1 MERASGARNGRTQ
14 PDRSANMSGSHENTA
29 TGGAM
34 APGQGR
40 TGSSVSFSCGV
51 KTYRDSRHKMVPRLC
66 FGVRG
71 GSGGAASC
79 PLSLAGGACGG
90 WAVTCLR
97 SLQTDVNIP
106 LVVYLLICGPLNSLD
121 RESKIQVLA
130 ALEILKEQG
139 PNLKRPLVGKINGSR
154 LVRSMKEL
162 RPGSAG
168 QSEIRILFVFDPKR
182 KAILLVGGDKQAKW
196 NKWYKTAIPEAER
209 RYVAWLENQYGKE
222 TK

>member
-1 MERASGARNGRTQ
+1 MWTIEL
-14 PDRSANMSGSHENTA
+14 EL
-29 TGGAM
+29 
-34 APGQGR
+34 
-40 TGSSVSFSCGV
+40 V
-51 KTYRDSRHKMVPRLC
+51 KD
-66 FGVRG
+66 
-71 GSGGAASC
+71 
-79 PLSLAGGACGG
+79 
-90 WAVTCLR
+90 W
-97 SLQTDVNIP
+97 
-106 LVVYLLICGPLNSLD
+106 LNSLD

-154 LVRSMKEL
+154 L
-162 RPGSAG
+162 
-168 QSEIRILFVFDPKR
+168 EIRILFVFDPKR

>member
-1 MERASGARNGRTQ
+1 MWTIEL
-14 PDRSANMSGSHENTA
+14 EL
-29 TGGAM
+29 
-34 APGQGR
+34 
-40 TGSSVSFSCGV
+40 V
-51 KTYRDSRHKMVPRLC
+51 KD
-66 FGVRG
+66 
-71 GSGGAASC
+71 
-79 PLSLAGGACGG
+79 
-90 WAVTCLR
+90 W
-97 SLQTDVNIP
+97 
-106 LVVYLLICGPLNSLD
+106 LNSLD

-196 NKWYKTAIPEAER
+196 NKWYKTAIPKRKDVTSHGLRTSTER
-209 RYVAWLENQYGKE
+209 RQNELHHRTVHV
-222 TK
+222 

>member
-1 MERASGARNGRTQ
+1 MWWVGCNVSSRL
-14 PDRSANMSGSHENTA
+14 ANRCKYT
-29 TGGAM
+29 
-34 APGQGR
+34 
-40 TGSSVSFSCGV
+40 SCGILIDMWTIELELV
-51 KTYRDSRHKMVPRLC
+51 KD
-66 FGVRG
+66 
-71 GSGGAASC
+71 
-79 PLSLAGGACGG
+79 
-90 WAVTCLR
+90 W
-97 SLQTDVNIP
+97 
-106 LVVYLLICGPLNSLD
+106 LNSLD

>member
-1 MERASGARNGRTQ
+1 MWTIEL
-14 PDRSANMSGSHENTA
+14 EL
-29 TGGAM
+29 
-34 APGQGR
+34 
-40 TGSSVSFSCGV
+40 V
-51 KTYRDSRHKMVPRLC
+51 KD
-66 FGVRG
+66 
-71 GSGGAASC
+71 
-79 PLSLAGGACGG
+79 
-90 WAVTCLR
+90 W
-97 SLQTDVNIP
+97 
-106 LVVYLLICGPLNSLD
+106 LNSLD

-196 NKWYKTAIPEAER
+196 NK
-209 RYVAWLENQYGKE
+209 
-222 TK
+222 

>member
-1 MERASGARNGRTQ
+1 
-14 PDRSANMSGSHENTA
+14 
-29 TGGAM
+29 M

-51 KTYRDSRHKMVPRLC
+51 KTYRDSRHMMVPRLC

-71 GSGGAASC
+71 FSRGAASR
-79 PLSLAGGACGG
+79 PLSLAGSACGG

-97 SLQTDVNIP
+97 SLQTDV
-106 LVVYLLICGPLNSLD
+106 
-121 RESKIQVLA
+121 KIQVLA

>member
-1 MERASGARNGRTQ
+1 MWTIEL
-14 PDRSANMSGSHENTA
+14 EL
-29 TGGAM
+29 
-34 APGQGR
+34 
-40 TGSSVSFSCGV
+40 V
-51 KTYRDSRHKMVPRLC
+51 KD
-66 FGVRG
+66 
-71 GSGGAASC
+71 
-79 PLSLAGGACGG
+79 
-90 WAVTCLR
+90 W
-97 SLQTDVNIP
+97 
-106 LVVYLLICGPLNSLD
+106 LNSLD

-154 LVRSMKEL
+154 LVRAMKEL